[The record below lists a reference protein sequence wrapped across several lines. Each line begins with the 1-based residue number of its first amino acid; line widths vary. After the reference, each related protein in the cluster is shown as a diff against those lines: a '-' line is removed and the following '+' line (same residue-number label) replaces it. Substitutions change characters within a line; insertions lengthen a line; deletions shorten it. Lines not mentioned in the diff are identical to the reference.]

1 MATNTSQPI
10 PGVRENRESS
20 GGEDDSEEILDPRV
34 KVWYSVMVVIF
45 TETLDKLRG
54 LKSTAN
60 FLDLRIQE

>member
-34 KVWYSVMVVIF
+34 KVWYSVGCHFYRDARQVARAQKHGKF
-45 TETLDKLRG
+45 P
-54 LKSTAN
+54 
-60 FLDLRIQE
+60 